1 MCVCVCV
8 CVCVAPDSCNLSGV
22 TNRACDFLCLRA
34 PQISEHSPKYTCACP
49 DGEELSPDTR
59 QCVPGKLAWDH
70 VLTSPVTNFVLN
82 IKEDIWRMLL
92 KNISP
97 PPPPH
102 NNLLP
107 LIIPPVQ
114 NETAVTPTV
123 PINITNETGAGQAP
137 ESPAAVTSQS
147 DSMAETTLSSLL
159 TSSPEEP
166 VISSKTTAEH
176 SPTQVSSTTP
186 DSLSNL
192 SHHCKCGSVC
202 FHAQEL
208 NLN

>member
-1 MCVCVCV
+1 M
-8 CVCVAPDSCNLSGV
+8 ATSNLFFFS
-22 TNRACDFLCLRA
+22 
-34 PQISEHSPKYTCACP
+34 Y
-49 DGEELSPDTR
+49 
-59 QCVPGKLAWDH
+59 
-70 VLTSPVTNFVLN
+70 
-82 IKEDIWRMLL
+82 
-92 KNISP
+92 
-97 PPPPH
+97 

-107 LIIPPVQ
+107 VIIPPVQ

-123 PINITNETGAGQAP
+123 PINITNETGPGRAP

-166 VISSKTTAEH
+166 AISSNTTAEH
-176 SPTQVSSTTP
+176 SPTQVFSTTP

-202 FHAQEL
+202 FHAQEEP
-208 NLN
+208 